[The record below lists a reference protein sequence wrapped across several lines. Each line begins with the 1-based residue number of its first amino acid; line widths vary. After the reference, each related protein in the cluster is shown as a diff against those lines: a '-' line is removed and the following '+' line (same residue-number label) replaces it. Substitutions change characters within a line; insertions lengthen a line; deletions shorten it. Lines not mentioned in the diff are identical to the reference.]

1 MVDIVTISKQGF
13 VMVPLDHHIICEKAK
28 SKLNI
33 FYIKKKTYNE
43 DTFFNNLLT
52 YNIIFIW
59 TYYSYYYYC
68 IPNTTYQPND
78 YYYKKKKNYIIR
90 R

>member
-1 MVDIVTISKQGF
+1 MVDIVTTSKQGF

-43 DTFFNNLLT
+43 DTFFNNLL
-52 YNIIFIW
+52 I
-59 TYYSYYYYC
+59 
-68 IPNTTYQPND
+68 
-78 YYYKKKKNYIIR
+78 
-90 R
+90 